1 LRIEK
6 YNLDIGSYTL
16 IPEIVEFKHENYLNR
31 EYLRIED
38 EHNELFESI
47 IEILFSRFKNDYV
60 WGSWGAIVESKG
72 FAFYKWG

>member
-60 WGSWGAIVESKG
+60 
-72 FAFYKWG
+72 